1 LRTTLSVALAFRI
14 DNFQFLAY
22 FEHRRGG
29 ALDSL
34 HALITRRGESMRK
47 TVAMSVLLAAVV
59 SFGCGAPGEQPEVVR
74 SAPSQTYSMEQFME
88 TISIGG
94 SSFNPD
100 ETKLL
105 VSSNETGVFNVY
117 ELDLATGDRTAITD
131 GDDTTFAV
139 AYMPDD
145 ARILFTRDNEGDEN
159 NHLYLRGL
167 DASVQDLTDGE
178 STKERW
184 AGFSVDLSKFYT
196 LNNSREP
203 RFMDL
208 YEWDVATLDKRM
220 IYLNES
226 GFDPQVLTPDGR
238 WLVVGKA
245 NTTNDS
251 DLFVLD
257 LVNKGDP
264 LHISK
269 HDGQANFD
277 AEDVSVDSSTLYYTT
292 NTDGEFATLKSYH
305 FADGTHGDVFA
316 TNWDV
321 SYAYFSRLGTYRV
334 IGTNEDGYTKIR
346 ITNEK
351 TGEELLIPNLPA
363 GTVTNVAFSNSERL
377 MKFTLSSD
385 TTPGNLFLYNLETK
399 LLKQLTDTL
408 NPEIDPGDLVA
419 SEVVRFTARDGM
431 TIPGPLYKPLGAS
444 ADNKVPVLLSIHG
457 GPGGQSRAGYRASR
471 QFLLNHGYGLFA
483 VNNRGSSG
491 YGKTF
496 FAADDRKHGREPLW
510 DCVDAKEYLKTL
522 DWVDPDR
529 IGIMGGSYGGY
540 MVLAA
545 LAFEPEEFAVGIDIF
560 GVSNWI
566 RTLKS
571 IPPYWESF
579 REALY
584 AEIGDP
590 EADEEFLYATS
601 PVFHGDKI
609 TKPLI
614 ILQGAND
621 PRVIKPESDDMVA
634 AIEANDGIV
643 EYVVF
648 DDEGH
653 GFTKNAN
660 SISGY
665 EAILGFLDTHLAA
678 ESGD

>member
-1 LRTTLSVALAFRI
+1 
-14 DNFQFLAY
+14 
-22 FEHRRGG
+22 
-29 ALDSL
+29 
-34 HALITRRGESMRK
+34 
-47 TVAMSVLLAAVV
+47 
-59 SFGCGAPGEQPEVVR
+59 
-74 SAPSQTYSMEQFME
+74 MEQFME

-100 ETKLL
+100 ETRLL
-105 VSSNETGVFNVY
+105 VSSNETGVYNVY
-117 ELDLATGDRTAITD
+117 ELDLASGERITVTE

-139 AYMPDD
+139 GYMPDD
-145 ARILFTRDNEGDEN
+145 GRILFTRDQAGDEN
-159 NHLYLRGL
+159 NHLYLREL
-167 DASVQDLTDGE
+167 DGTVRDLTAGE
-178 STKERW
+178 ETKERW
-184 AGFSVDLSKFYT
+184 RGFSNDLTKFYT
-196 LNNSREP
+196 LNNGRDP
-203 RFMDL
+203 KFMDL
-208 YEWDVATLDKRM
+208 YEWDVETLDKRM
-220 IYLNES
+220 VYRNET
-226 GFDPQVLTPDGR
+226 GLDPQELSPDGR
-238 WLVVGKA
+238 WVVVGKT

-257 LVNKGDP
+257 LVNQGEP
-264 LHISK
+264 LHITA
-269 HDGQANFD
+269 HQGQANFA
-277 AEDVSVDSSTLYYTT
+277 AEDISVDSGTLYYTT
-292 NTDGEFATLKSYH
+292 NVDGEFATLKSYD
-305 FADGTHGDVFA
+305 FAAGTHTEVF
-316 TNWDV
+316 TTDWDV

-346 ITNEK
+346 ITDEAS
-351 TGEELLIPNLPA
+351 GETVDIPNLPE
-363 GTVTNVAFSNSERL
+363 GTVTGVAFSNSERL

-385 TTPGNLFLYNLETK
+385 TMPGNLFLFDFETGD
-399 LLKQLTDTL
+399 LKQLTDTL
-408 NPEIDPGDLVA
+408 NPEIDAEDLVA

-431 TIPGPLYKPLGAS
+431 TIPGPLYKPIGAS
-444 ADNKVPVLLSIHG
+444 ADNKVPVVLSIHG

-471 QFLLNHGYGLFA
+471 QFLLNHGYAVFA

-496 FAADDRKHGREPLW
+496 YASDDRKHGREPLW

-545 LAFEPEEFAVGIDIF
+545 LAFEPEEFAVGVDIF

-590 EADEEFLYATS
+590 ETDEDFLYDTS
-601 PVFHGDKI
+601 PVFHGDRI

-634 AIEANDGIV
+634 AIEANNGIV
-643 EYVVF
+643 EYLVF

-653 GFTKNAN
+653 GFTKNDN
-660 SISGY
+660 SIEGWN
-665 EAILGFLDTHLAA
+665 AILLFLDTHLAA
-678 ESGD
+678 TTVN

>member
-1 LRTTLSVALAFRI
+1 MRKIFVSAISVAILATI
-14 DNFQFLAY
+14 GCAAPQADT
-22 FEHRRGG
+22 E
-29 ALDSL
+29 D
-34 HALITRRGESMRK
+34 TRTG
-47 TVAMSVLLAAVV
+47 
-59 SFGCGAPGEQPEVVR
+59 
-74 SAPSQTYSMEQFME
+74 PSKRYTMEQFVGN
-88 TISIGG
+88 ISIGG
-94 SSFNPD
+94 SSFNSD

-105 VSSNETGVFNVY
+105 VSSNESSVYNVY
-117 ELDLATGDRTAITD
+117 ELDLASGARTPVTQ

-139 AYMPDD
+139 AYMPNDD
-145 ARILFTRDNEGDEN
+145 RILFTRDQGGDEN
-159 NHLYLRGL
+159 DHLYLRNL
-167 DASVQDLTDGE
+167 DGSIRDLTTGE
-178 STKERW
+178 KTKEEW
-184 AGFSVDLSKFYT
+184 AGFSKDLTRFYT
-196 LNNSREP
+196 INNSREP

-208 YEWDVATLDKRM
+208 YEWDVNSLENRM

-226 GFDPQVLTPDGR
+226 GLDPQELTPDGR
-238 WLVVGKA
+238 WLVVSRS

-257 LVNKGDP
+257 LAGNGEP
-264 LHISK
+264 LPISK
-269 HDGQANFD
+269 HDGQANFE
-277 AEDVSVDSSTLYYTT
+277 AEDVSADSSTLYYTT
-292 NTDGEFATLKSYH
+292 NIDGEFANLKSYT
-305 FADGTHGDVFA
+305 FADGNHADVFM

-346 ITNEK
+346 ITNET
-351 TGEELLIPNLPA
+351 TGDKLDMPNLPE
-363 GTVTNVAFSNSERL
+363 GTVTGVAFSNSERL

-385 TTPGNLFLYNLETK
+385 TMPGNLFLYDVESGD
-399 LLKQLTDTL
+399 LKQLTDTL
-408 NPEIDPGDLVA
+408 NPEINAADLVA
-419 SEVVRFTARDGM
+419 SQVVRFTARDGM
-431 TIPGPLYKPLGAS
+431 TIPGPLYKPIGAS
-444 ADNKVPVLLSIHG
+444 TDNKAPVLLSIHG

-471 QFLLNHGYGLFA
+471 QLLLNHGYAIFA

-522 DWVDPDR
+522 DWVDHER

-545 LAFEPEEFAVGIDIF
+545 LAFQPEEFAVGIDIF

-584 AEIGDP
+584 TEIGNP
-590 EADEEFLYATS
+590 EVDEEFLYATS

-621 PRVIKPESDDMVA
+621 PRVIQAESDDMVA
-634 AIEANDGIV
+634 AIEANNGIV
-643 EYVVF
+643 EYLVF

-653 GFTKNAN
+653 GFTKNDN
-660 SISGY
+660 SIEGWN
-665 EAILGFLDTHLAA
+665 AILAFLDIHLAA
-678 ESGD
+678 KPGD

>member
-1 LRTTLSVALAFRI
+1 MNKILKNVAVMTL
-14 DNFQFLAY
+14 FLAI
-22 FEHRRGG
+22 GC
-29 ALDSL
+29 
-34 HALITRRGESMRK
+34 
-47 TVAMSVLLAAVV
+47 AAPVTDT
-59 SFGCGAPGEQPEVVR
+59 EVVR
-74 SAPSQTYSMEQFME
+74 TAPSQTYTMDQFMK
-88 TISIGG
+88 TTSIGG
-94 SSFNPD
+94 NSFNPD

-105 VSSNETGVFNVY
+105 VSSNETGIYNVY
-117 ELDLATGDRTAITD
+117 ELDLATGERTAVTE
-131 GDDTTFAV
+131 GEDTTIAV
-139 AYMPDD
+139 AYTPDD
-145 ARILFTRDNEGDEN
+145 GRILFTRDNEGDEN
-159 NHLYLRGL
+159 NHLFLREL
-167 DASVQDLTDGE
+167 DGTVRDLTEGE
-178 STKERW
+178 NTKESW
-184 AGFSVDLSKFYT
+184 AGFSNDLTSFYT
-196 LNNSREP
+196 VNNGRDP

-208 YEWDVATLDKRM
+208 YEWDVATLEKRM

-226 GFDPQVLTPDGR
+226 GLDPQVFTPDGR
-238 WLVVGKA
+238 WLVVGKT

-257 LVNKGDP
+257 LVNKTEP
-264 LHISK
+264 LLISE
-269 HDGQANFD
+269 HEGQANFS
-277 AEDVSVDSSTLYYTT
+277 AEDVSVDSTTLFYTT
-292 NTDGEFATLKSYH
+292 NVDGEFASLKSYS
-305 FADGTHGDVFA
+305 FADGSHQDVFA
-316 TNWDV
+316 TDWDV

-346 ITNEK
+346 ITNQS
-351 TGEELLIPNLPA
+351 TGEELEIPNLPD
-363 GTVTNVAFSNSERL
+363 GTVTGVAFSNSERL

-385 TTPGNLFLYNLETK
+385 TMPGNLFLFNLESGE
-399 LLKQLTDTL
+399 LEQLTDTL
-408 NPEIDPGDLVA
+408 NPEINPEDLVA
-419 SEVVRFTARDGM
+419 SEVARFTARDGL
-431 TIPGPLYKPLGAS
+431 TIPGPLYKPIGAS

-457 GPGGQSRAGYRASR
+457 GPGGQSRPGYRASR
-471 QFLLNHGYGLFA
+471 QFLLNHGYALFA

-496 FAADDRKHGREPLW
+496 YAADDRKHGREPLW

-545 LAFEPEEFAVGIDIF
+545 LAFEPEEFAVGVDIF

-566 RTLKS
+566 RTLNS

-579 REALY
+579 RQALY
-584 AEIGDP
+584 EEIGDP
-590 EADEEFLYATS
+590 EVDEEFLYATS

-621 PRVIKPESDDMVA
+621 PRVIQPESDDMVA
-634 AIEANDGIV
+634 AIEANGGIV

-660 SISGY
+660 TIAGY
-665 EAILGFLDTHLAA
+665 NAILEFLETYLAPVPA
-678 ESGD
+678 AH